1 MTPKSTFNSK
11 LKQANLDMFPQNR
24 SIDAPFADFHPSVF
38 HHFVTTDKV
47 GIFSV
52 SQMSETLAA
61 LVRYVRAKI
70 RHAHK
75 TWQVRGEAHV
85 TYNCVKFSWKA
96 LFSFDSYI
104 SPIHVQF

>member
-75 TWQVRGEAHV
+75 T
-85 TYNCVKFSWKA
+85 
-96 LFSFDSYI
+96 
-104 SPIHVQF
+104 